1 MVYFG
6 VNREHRS
13 QVSVVGG
20 QLEYDAPQCI
30 IMQMRGKRR
39 SRTEPSEH
47 FNEMKTNSFVLYVGK
62 LAKGKIG
69 RKTLNFSAETEGLLP
84 SSLNDMGRMEGE
96 IIGRS
101 CLARYQE
108 QQVCKEINP
117 PCGPGGF
124 WKMRSFRGNE
134 RR

>member
-47 FNEMKTNSFVLYVGK
+47 FNEMKTNSFVLYAGK
-62 LAKGKIG
+62 TGKGKDRTENPEFFCSLLY
-69 RKTLNFSAETEGLLP
+69 RKP
-84 SSLNDMGRMEGE
+84 
-96 IIGRS
+96 
-101 CLARYQE
+101 
-108 QQVCKEINP
+108 K
-117 PCGPGGF
+117 GF
-124 WKMRSFRGNE
+124 CRTV
-134 RR
+134 